1 MPTLSVGR
9 KRARIT
15 LEQPSE
21 SVTSGE
27 ATVVWTTMATVWAEY
42 EGLGGTALG
51 IAAEADARFTIW
63 YRSDILRTWRIGLSG
78 TARKF
83 VMVTPPQDRT
93 GAKYEMV
100 ILAKEDLA

>member
-1 MPTLSVGR
+1 MRGGDLRTLL
-9 KRARIT
+9 T

-21 SVTSGE
+21 TVVSGE
-27 ATVVWTTMATVWAEY
+27 ATVVWTSMASVWAKY

-51 IAAEADARFTIW
+51 LSAEADARFTIR

-83 VMVTPPQDRT
+83 ALVVPPQDRT
-93 GAKYEMV
+93 GAKSEMV
-100 ILAKEDLA
+100 IFANEILA